1 MIYEKNNFTLN
12 ITQAK
17 EELKRICTTYLNDSN
32 IPFNRQRP
40 VMLMGP
46 AGIGKTDIPKQAAEE
61 LEIGFVSYSITHH
74 TRQSAL
80 GLPKIISKNY
90 NGEEVLVTEYTASEI
105 IASVMDEIKNSGN
118 EKGILFIDEVN
129 CASETLTAPLL
140 QLYQNKTLGTSRL
153 PEGWVL
159 VLAGNPGEYNRSAK
173 EFDAVTRDRLRV
185 IDIVPDPE
193 AWLLYAENKNLNPT
207 VISYVSLM
215 QNNFYSFEEDEGIVT
230 PRGWEELAIN
240 FDIYEKNNYPITPA
254 FIKQF
259 IGSQRIA
266 MDFYNHT
273 NMVKN
278 VISDKEAQDIL
289 AGTTDEK
296 FMQKIPSLAKNMRFV
311 LTVFLNRK
319 LKGMAKKNPN
329 EAGEYF
335 DNALEF
341 LEKAFSNG
349 GEKEIFMNSVI
360 NEPELVS
367 QLIIGKNEIF
377 LAYIENLSDA
387 DSEIRKMMK
396 NLKEVK

>member
-1 MIYEKNNFTLN
+1 VQAERKLIMIYEKNNFTLN

-193 AWLLYAENKNLNPT
+193 AWLLYAENKNL
-207 VISYVSLM
+207 I
-215 QNNFYSFEEDEGIVT
+215 
-230 PRGWEELAIN
+230 PR
-240 FDIYEKNNYPITPA
+240 
-254 FIKQF
+254 
-259 IGSQRIA
+259 
-266 MDFYNHT
+266 
-273 NMVKN
+273 
-278 VISDKEAQDIL
+278 
-289 AGTTDEK
+289 
-296 FMQKIPSLAKNMRFV
+296 
-311 LTVFLNRK
+311 
-319 LKGMAKKNPN
+319 
-329 EAGEYF
+329 
-335 DNALEF
+335 
-341 LEKAFSNG
+341 
-349 GEKEIFMNSVI
+349 
-360 NEPELVS
+360 
-367 QLIIGKNEIF
+367 
-377 LAYIENLSDA
+377 
-387 DSEIRKMMK
+387 
-396 NLKEVK
+396 